1 MTFMSTATTQ
11 LWVHI
16 RHLLEMIRFSHTLFA
31 LPFALLAA
39 VLAWTA
45 VDDQGGRSEFRW
57 QVLAGILLAMV
68 GARSAAMAFNR
79 LVDRKIDATNPR
91 TAQRHLPAGVLS
103 VTEVTQ
109 FIWLSLAIYFL
120 GMIVFLPNWLPL
132 VLALP
137 VLAVLLG
144 YSYAKRFT
152 ALVHFWLGFALMLAP
167 VCAWVAIRGEIV
179 IQNPWDLLPALVTGG
194 AVLFWVAGFDI
205 IYACQDYQFDR
216 DARLRSIPVRLG
228 VANALR
234 LAAGL
239 HVLMVALLALLPLV
253 DRWGGPHLGLG
264 NLYGIGTAAI
274 AGLLCYEHWIVRP
287 NDLSRV
293 NQAFFNVNVIVSV
306 GLLLVAT
313 VDAVW

>member
-1 MTFMSTATTQ
+1 
-11 LWVHI
+11 
-16 RHLLEMIRFSHTLFA
+16 
-31 LPFALLAA
+31 
-39 VLAWTA
+39 
-45 VDDQGGRSEFRW
+45 
-57 QVLAGILLAMV
+57 
-68 GARSAAMAFNR
+68 
-79 LVDRKIDATNPR
+79 
-91 TAQRHLPAGVLS
+91 
-103 VTEVTQ
+103 
-109 FIWLSLAIYFL
+109 
-120 GMIVFLPNWLPL
+120 
-132 VLALP
+132 
-137 VLAVLLG
+137 
-144 YSYAKRFT
+144 
-152 ALVHFWLGFALMLAP
+152 MLAP